1 MLGILLLQLQ
11 VQMKISL
18 EVMNMNATYEVRYQ
32 HIVDFQRN
40 AIPL

>member
-1 MLGILLLQLQ
+1 MLGRFLLQLQ
-11 VQMKISL
+11 IKKSGSHEDECHL
-18 EVMNMNATYEVRYQ
+18 RSTQ

>member
-1 MLGILLLQLQ
+1 MLGRFLLQLE
-11 VQMKISL
+11 VQMKTGV
-18 EVMNMNATYEVRYQ
+18 EVMNMNDTYEVKSQ